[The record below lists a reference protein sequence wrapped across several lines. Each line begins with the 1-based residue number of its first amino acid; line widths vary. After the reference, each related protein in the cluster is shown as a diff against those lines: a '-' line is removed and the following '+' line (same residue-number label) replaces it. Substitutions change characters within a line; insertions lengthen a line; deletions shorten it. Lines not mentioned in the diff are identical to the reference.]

1 MREQMLMM
9 GADAVRDGWCWLYY
23 HCYYYNCYCLFCF
36 CWQNVWSQT
45 RQWNS
50 SSSSLWATS
59 TSWAELSWA
68 ERNADAHNS
77 RNKLLMQ
84 ITEWIEIILRE
95 MNNFILSRIVIST
108 VRHLPYSLVVH
119 HHLFFYLFFA
129 DRFKSRFSITHTY
142 CVQWAVDAH
151 SSHCTNLCCRSAISL
166 WLRTVYWTQA
176 FLFKCLWTCFITTSH
191 RRYQKLQAWIFF
203 SQKLPCHSHHHN

>member
-1 MREQMLMM
+1 MA
-9 GADAVRDGWCWLYY
+9 GAGYIIIAIITIAIACFVFVGKMCEAKRDNGTAAAEVCG
-23 HCYYYNCYCLFCF
+23 
-36 CWQNVWSQT
+36 QPVQV
-45 RQWNS
+45 
-50 SSSSLWATS
+50 
-59 TSWAELSWA
+59 ELSWA

-119 HHLFFYLFFA
+119 HHLFFA